1 MSIKPNILYV
11 DDEPENC
18 ELMKVWLRIAC
29 GFEVTTA
36 HDGESAMQLIDNQFF
51 DAYLL
56 DYALPDTTGVE
67 ICRDIRARAISSPV
81 VMYTALDRQIDRD
94 RAAAAGANAYVVKP
108 DQLGSLINILA
119 DLMSNNVGDP
129 PKARVASAPASEP
142 GDPGHRTLRFR
153 RRSSGIV

>member
-1 MSIKPNILYV
+1 
-11 DDEPENC
+11 
-18 ELMKVWLRIAC
+18 MKVWLRIAC

-36 HDGESAMQLIDNQFF
+36 NDGESAMKLIDNQFF

-67 ICRDIRARAISSPV
+67 LCRAIRDRAISSPV
-81 VMYTALDRQIDRD
+81 VMYTALDRQIDKD

-108 DQLGSLINILA
+108 DELGALTNILA
-119 DLMSNNVGDP
+119 DLMNHVENRP
-129 PKARVASAPASEP
+129 MAKHASAYASEP